1 MRRSTR
7 HIVAACVAA
16 AGLAGCAT
24 EPFKP
29 APAPTPSTPA
39 TAGRGPTL
47 PEVPVPAPGSAG
59 EPVIEAPLPTPV
71 PRERPKT
78 APATLSPASKALVT
92 QAQTQRRK
100 GDLPGA
106 TVSLERALRIEPRN
120 PLLWIEMGRLRMD
133 QRNYPQAEAMGRKAL
148 SMSVGDGRTQSA
160 AWQLIADSLRARGKN
175 PEAQEA
181 LEKAQELAQN

>member
-1 MRRSTR
+1 MRRSMR
-7 HIVAACVAA
+7 YIAAVCVAA
-16 AGLAGCAT
+16 ALAGCAT

-29 APAPTPSTPA
+29 APAPGPTTPSP
-39 TAGRGPTL
+39 AGRGPTL
-47 PEVPVPAPGSAG
+47 PEVPVPAPGTG

-71 PRERPKT
+71 PKERPKV

-148 SMSVGDGRTQSA
+148 SMAVGDARTQSA

-175 PEAQEA
+175 PQAQEA
-181 LEKAQELAQN
+181 LQKAQELSQN

>member
-1 MRRSTR
+1 
-7 HIVAACVAA
+7 
-16 AGLAGCAT
+16 
-24 EPFKP
+24 
-29 APAPTPSTPA
+29 
-39 TAGRGPTL
+39 
-47 PEVPVPAPGSAG
+47 VP
-59 EPVIEAPLPTPV
+59 
-71 PRERPKT
+71 
-78 APATLSPASKALVT
+78 PATLSPASKALVG

-148 SMSVGDGRTQSA
+148 SMAVGDATSQSN
-160 AWQLIADSLRARGKN
+160 AWLLISDALRARGKN

-181 LEKAQELAQN
+181 LDKSRELSAS

>member
-7 HIVAACVAA
+7 HIVALCV
-16 AGLAGCAT
+16 LATLTGCAT
-24 EPFKP
+24 KPFEKGEP
-29 APAPTPSTPA
+29 AGSTTPSPV
-39 TAGRGPTL
+39 GRGPTI
-47 PEVPVPAPGSAG
+47 PEVPPPGPGPEST
-59 EPVIEAPLPTPV
+59 EPVIEAPAPSLPK
-71 PRERPKT
+71 ERPKV
-78 APATLSPASKALVT
+78 APATLSPASKALVG
-92 QAQTQRRK
+92 QAQAQRKK

-148 SMSVGDGRTQSA
+148 SMAIGDGRTQSA
-160 AWQLIADSLRARGKN
+160 AWLLIADALRARGRN

-181 LEKAQELAQN
+181 LERAHELART